1 MRILALNTAS
11 SACDLALAEDGQ
23 ITGCLR
29 EDMARGQDARLA
41 EAVHE
46 LLASS
51 GLALGDLDRLAVV
64 CGPGSFTGVRIGVAF
79 ARGLALALGIDCV
92 GMTSL
97 EAALPCERTSRH
109 RVALIARKRPPD
121 ISFWTQ
127 DLCGLEASG
136 PPLKRPIAEVSGGL
150 PLLSD
155 RPDLLPGAQ
164 PCSPSATT
172 TALRAGHLSPQTS
185 PARPFYVREPDA
197 VLPARGR

>member
-11 SACDLALAEDGQ
+11 SACDLALAEDGL

-41 EAVHE
+41 DAVRE
-46 LLASS
+46 LLASG
-51 GLALGDLDRLAVV
+51 GLVPGDLDRLAVV

-79 ARGLALALGIDCV
+79 ARALALTLGIDCV
-92 GMTSL
+92 GVTSL
-97 EAALPCERTSRH
+97 EAASPCERTSPH

-127 DLCGLEASG
+127 DICGLETLG
-136 PPLKRPIAEVSGGL
+136 PAQERPIEEVSGDL

-155 RPDLLPGAQ
+155 RPDLLAGAQ
-164 PCSPSATT
+164 PCSPSAAT
-172 TALRAGHLSPQTS
+172 TALRARHLSPETS
-185 PARPFYVREPDA
+185 PARPVYVREPDA
-197 VLPARGR
+197 ALPASKQ